1 MNKKIKLIIVG
12 SIGLDTIE
20 TPRHKKETILG
31 GSLSYACL
39 AASFFTKVGMVGVVG
54 TDFPKKYVNLY
65 KGFGVNMEGLQH
77 VPGKTFRWHGVYDK
91 DMINRRTVSTDL
103 NVFAA
108 FTPELPASYRDA
120 EMVMLGNIS
129 PNLQIHVLDQMKKPR
144 FVVADTMDLWINNAR
159 GTLVELIGRVDM
171 LTLNDSEARLLTDKH
186 NLKECARIIMK
197 MGPKYVVIKKGEHGA
212 ILFWKEGTFI
222 VPAYPLD
229 EVMDPTGAGDSF
241 AGAFMGCLAE
251 CGGRGADCIKT
262 AMLHA
267 SVVASFGVEDFSVE
281 RFHKLDRKTIKK
293 RVDELKKMIMPPR

>member
-1 MNKKIKLIIVG
+1 MKNIKLIIVG

-31 GSLSYACL
+31 GSLSYACI
-39 AASFFTKVGMVGVVG
+39 ASSFFTRVGMVGIVG
-54 TDFPKKYVNLY
+54 TDFPKKYVGLY
-65 KGFGVNMEGLQH
+65 KGFGIDMEGLQH

-103 NVFAA
+103 NVFAT
-108 FTPELPASYRDA
+108 FMPELPASYRGA
-120 EMVMLGNIS
+120 EMVLLGNIS
-129 PNLQIHVLDQMKKPR
+129 PDLQLHVLSQMKKPK
-144 FVVADTMDLWINNAR
+144 FVVADTMDLWINIAKK
-159 GTLVELIGRVDM
+159 TLVKLIGKVDM
-171 LTLNDSEARLLTDKH
+171 LTLNDSEARLLTGKH

-212 ILFWKEGTFI
+212 ILFWRQGTFI

-251 CGGRGADCIKT
+251 NKILSVDNIKT

-267 SVVASFGVEDFSVE
+267 SVVASFGVESFSVE
-281 RFHKLDRKTIKK
+281 RFHELDRKTIKK
-293 RVDELKKMIMPPR
+293 RVDELKAMVIPPR

>member
-1 MNKKIKLIIVG
+1 MKNIKLIIVG

-31 GSLSYACL
+31 GSLSYACI
-39 AASFFTKVGMVGVVG
+39 ASSFFTRVGMVGIVG
-54 TDFPKKYVNLY
+54 TDFPKKYMNLY
-65 KGFGVNMEGLQH
+65 NGFGIDMEGLQH

-103 NVFAA
+103 NVFAT
-108 FTPELPASYRDA
+108 FMPELPASYRGA
-120 EMVMLGNIS
+120 EMVLLGNIS
-129 PNLQIHVLDQMKKPR
+129 PDLQLHVLSQMKKPK
-144 FVVADTMDLWINNAR
+144 FVVADTMDLWINIAKK
-159 GTLVELIGRVDM
+159 TLVKLIGKVDM
-171 LTLNDSEARLLTDKH
+171 LTLNDSEARLLTGKH

-212 ILFWKEGTFI
+212 ILFWRQGTFI

-251 CGGRGADCIKT
+251 NKTLSVDNIKT

-267 SVVASFGVEDFSVE
+267 SVVASFGVESFSVE
-281 RFHKLDRKTIKK
+281 RFHELDRKTIKK
-293 RVDELKKMIMPPR
+293 RVDELKAMVIPPR